1 MSYDRA
7 RLAESLRR
15 LKDNADFGHYVTTL
29 EEHYSDRMAM
39 LVQNPTPDETLR
51 GECRALFNLLR
62 NINNNNG
69 NLTS

>member
-7 RLAESLRR
+7 KLADALRR

-29 EEHYSDRMAM
+29 EEYYSDR
-39 LVQNPTPDETLR
+39 VQVLLTQPQPDEALR
-51 GECRALFNLLR
+51 GECRALYNLLR

-69 NLTS
+69 NSTS

>member
-1 MSYDRA
+1 MSYDRQ
-7 RLAESLRR
+7 RLAESVRR

-29 EEHYSDRMAM
+29 EEHYSSRVEQ
-39 LVQNPTPDETLR
+39 LLISPTPDESLR
-51 GECRALFNLLR
+51 GECRALYFLLR

>member
-7 RLAESLRR
+7 RLADSIRR

-29 EEHYSDRMAM
+29 EEHYSDR
-39 LVQNPTPDETLR
+39 VQALLLSPTPDEALR
-51 GECRALFNLLR
+51 GECRALYNLLR

-69 NLTS
+69 NQTS